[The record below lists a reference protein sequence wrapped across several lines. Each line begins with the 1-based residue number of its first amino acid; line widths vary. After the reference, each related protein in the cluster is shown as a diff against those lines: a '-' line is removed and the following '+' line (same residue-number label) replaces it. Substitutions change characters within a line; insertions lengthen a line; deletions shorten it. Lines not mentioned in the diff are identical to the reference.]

1 MGGPGEA
8 TPKRQGGLRILF
20 ILTAVAMKVKPS
32 KSLLA
37 LSKGV
42 LSVVSKDKWF
52 VGRKPSTSEIIA
64 KSANQIMSSEMPEI
78 PRRYKILYKILE
90 G

>member
-1 MGGPGEA
+1 M
-8 TPKRQGGLRILF
+8 F
-20 ILTAVAMKVKPS
+20 IFTAVAMKVKPS

-37 LSKGV
+37 LSKSM

-64 KSANQIMSSEMPEI
+64 KSANQIMSPKMPKI